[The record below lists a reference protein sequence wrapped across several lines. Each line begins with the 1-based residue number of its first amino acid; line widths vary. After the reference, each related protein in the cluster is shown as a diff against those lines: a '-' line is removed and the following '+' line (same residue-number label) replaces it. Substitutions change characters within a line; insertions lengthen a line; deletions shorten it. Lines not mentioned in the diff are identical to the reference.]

1 MDDER
6 QRFAE
11 QGARLIDS
19 VNRLMLFAAL
29 IVFYFL
35 LTPILY
41 NIEKSSRNTTEQ
53 VEALTNEVK
62 TLEQR
67 LLERLEDPESWQ
79 KTKEPIMDRSAQSYE
94 LQNN

>member
-1 MDDER
+1 MDDQR
-6 QRFAE
+6 QFAE

-41 NIEKSSRNTTEQ
+41 NIEKSSRNTTKQ

-67 LLERLEDPESWQ
+67 LLEGMEHPELWPKLKNQ
-79 KTKEPIMDRSAQSYE
+79 MNQLLPQR
-94 LQNN
+94 